1 MKKEGEPNVKGVK
14 VHHRT
19 AAVDFS
25 MKVTVVR
32 RMMMNVVVVVVVVVT
47 IVFIQ
52 MMNMHM
58 IIIRPTRCDLSLFKT

>member
-1 MKKEGEPNVKGVK
+1 MKGVK

-32 RMMMNVVVVVVVVVT
+32 RMMMNVVVVVVVT
-47 IVFIQ
+47 IVFLQ
-52 MMNMHM
+52 MKNMK
-58 IIIRPTRCDLSLFKT
+58 IIFIRPTRCDLSLFKT

>member
-1 MKKEGEPNVKGVK
+1 MKKKGEPNVKGVK
-14 VHHRT
+14 VHHRKA

-32 RMMMNVVVVVVVVVT
+32 RMMMNVVVVVVVT

>member
-1 MKKEGEPNVKGVK
+1 VKKKGEPNVKGVK

-32 RMMMNVVVVVVVVVT
+32 RMMMNVVVVVVVT
-47 IVFIQ
+47 IVLLE
-52 MMNMHM
+52 MKNMN
-58 IIIRPTRCDLSLFKT
+58 IIFIRPTRCDLSLFKT

>member
-1 MKKEGEPNVKGVK
+1 MKKKGEPNVKGVK

-19 AAVDFS
+19 KAVDFS

-32 RMMMNVVVVVVVVVT
+32 RMMMNVVVVVVVT

>member
-32 RMMMNVVVVVVVVVT
+32 RMMMNVVVVVVVT
-47 IVFIQ
+47 FVFIQ

>member
-1 MKKEGEPNVKGVK
+1 MKGVK
-14 VHHRT
+14 VNHRT
-19 AAVDFS
+19 AVDFS

-32 RMMMNVVVVVVVVVT
+32 SMMMNVVVVVVVT

>member
-1 MKKEGEPNVKGVK
+1 MKKKGEPNVKGVK

-32 RMMMNVVVVVVVVVT
+32 RMMMNVVVVVVVT
-47 IVFIQ
+47 IVFLQ
-52 MMNMHM
+52 MKNMK
-58 IIIRPTRCDLSLFKT
+58 IIFIRPTRCDLSLFKT

>member
-1 MKKEGEPNVKGVK
+1 MKKKGEPNVKGVK

-32 RMMMNVVVVVVVVVT
+32 RMMMNVVVVVVVT

-58 IIIRPTRCDLSLFKT
+58 IMIRPTRCDLSLFKT

>member
-1 MKKEGEPNVKGVK
+1 MKKKGEPNVKGVK

-32 RMMMNVVVVVVVVVT
+32 RMMMNVVVVVVVT

>member
-1 MKKEGEPNVKGVK
+1 LKKKGEPNVKGVK

-32 RMMMNVVVVVVVVVT
+32 RMMMNVVVVVVVT
-47 IVFIQ
+47 IVFLQ
-52 MMNMHM
+52 MKNMK
-58 IIIRPTRCDLSLFKT
+58 IIFIRPTRCDLSLFKT